1 MTFITKVIFFIFIF
15 YQTMRKILI
24 LFVLLFIT
32 DIYAQNVLPLKER
45 AEFVNKLQK
54 DRLTNLLP
62 TLMEKTGIDMWV
74 LIAREYNEDPIIK
87 TMLPPTWLNARR
99 TTIIVFSLDSKS
111 KKFESVAIARYAF
124 GDNIPSIWN
133 KEKQPNQWEALK
145 DYIVNKNPKKI
156 GINTSSY
163 ESLADGLS
171 KYHYDQLYNVLPS
184 KLRNK
189 IVSAEDLA
197 IAWIE
202 TRTELE
208 MTVYSQLIEIS
219 SSIIREA
226 FSTKVITPG
235 ITTTDDV
242 VWWMREKVKKLGLDT
257 WFHPSVDV
265 QRKDNSDLYA
275 FDGLSKFDIIQPGDL
290 VHCDFGITYLTLNT
304 DTQELAYVLKP
315 RETSAPEYLINAL
328 KEGNRVQDIFTNNF
342 KQGATGNEI
351 LKQSLNQGKAEGL
364 RPSIYTHP
372 LGTYGHSAGT
382 TIGMWDSQNGVPYT
396 GDHPLQFNTSYA
408 IELNTT
414 VYIPEWKKDV
424 RIMLEVP
431 GFFDEDGFRYIKG
444 RQTKFILIGDT
455 QYGLTN

>member
-145 DYIVNKNPKKI
+145 DYIVSKNPTKI

-315 RETSAPEYLINAL
+315 GETSAPEYLINAL
-328 KEGNRVQDIFTNNF
+328 KEGNKVQDIFTNNF

-382 TIGMWDSQNGVPYT
+382 TLGMWDSQNGVPYT

>member
-1 MTFITKVIFFIFIF
+1 
-15 YQTMRKILI
+15 MRKILI
-24 LFVLLFIT
+24 IISILFIT
-32 DIYAQNVLPLKER
+32 NLNSQDILPLKER
-45 AEFVNKLQK
+45 AEFINKLQK
-54 DRLTNLLP
+54 DRFNNLLP
-62 TLMEKTGIDMWV
+62 KLMEKTGIDMWV

-99 TTIIVFSLDSKS
+99 TTIIVFSLDSKT
-111 KKFESVAIARYAF
+111 KEFESVAIARYAF

-133 KEKQPNQWEALK
+133 KDEQPNQWEALK
-145 DYIVNKNPKKI
+145 EYIVSKNPEKI

-171 KYHYDQLYNVLPS
+171 KYHFDQLYNVLPQ
-184 KLRNK
+184 KLKKRV
-189 IVSAEDLA
+189 VSAEDLA

-208 MTVYSQLIEIS
+208 MTVFSQLVEIS
-219 SSIIREA
+219 SAIIREA

-235 ITTTDDV
+235 ITSTDDV
-242 VWWMREKVKKLGLDT
+242 VWWMREKVLELGLDT
-257 WFHPSVDV
+257 WFHPTVDV

-275 FDGLSKFDIIQPGDL
+275 FDNKSKFDIIQPGDL
-290 VHCDFGITYLTLNT
+290 LHCDFGISYLTLNT

-315 RETSAPEYLINAL
+315 GEIAPPDFLVEAMNQ
-328 KEGNRVQDIFTNNF
+328 GNRVQDIFTSNF
-342 KQGATGNEI
+342 KLGATGNEI
-351 LKQSLNQGKAEGL
+351 LKKSLEQGRAEGL

-382 TIGMWDSQNGVPYT
+382 TLGMWDSQGGVPFT
-396 GDHPLQFNTSYA
+396 GDYTLQYNTAYA

-414 VYIPEWKKDV
+414 VYIQEWEKDI

-431 GFFDEDGFRYIKG
+431 GFFGEDGFRYIKG
-444 RQTKFILIGDT
+444 RQTELLLVGSK
-455 QYGLTN
+455 QAGLND

>member
-1 MTFITKVIFFIFIF
+1 MCIRDRLFTV
-15 YQTMRKILI
+15 
-24 LFVLLFIT
+24 LFVSNF
-32 DIYAQNVLPLKER
+32 YAQDILPLKER
-45 AEFVNKLQK
+45 ASVINKLQK
-54 DRLTNLLP
+54 DRFNNLLP
-62 TLMEKTGIDMWV
+62 DLMYKTDIDMWV
-74 LIAREYNEDPIIK
+74 LITREYNEDPIIK

-99 TTIIVFSLDSKS
+99 TTILVFSID
-111 KKFESVAIARYAF
+111 KKTKEFDAVAIARYAF

-133 KEKQPNQWEALK
+133 KEEQPNQWEALK
-145 DYIVNKNPKKI
+145 DYIISKNPNKI

-171 KYHYDQLYNVLPS
+171 KYHYDQLYSVLPS
-184 KLRNK
+184 DYRKKL
-189 IVSAEDLA
+189 VSAEDLA

-202 TRTELE
+202 TRTDLE
-208 MTVYSQLIEIS
+208 MTIFTQLVEIS

-242 VWWMREKVKKLGLDT
+242 VWWMREKVSALGLDT

-265 QRKDNSDLYA
+265 QREDNSDLYA
-275 FDGLSKFDIIQPGDL
+275 FDGLSKFDVIQPGDL
-290 VHCDFGITYLTLNT
+290 IHCDFGITYLTLNT
-304 DTQELAYVLKP
+304 DTQELGYILKP
-315 RETSAPEYLINAL
+315 GEVNAPDYLINAL

-342 KQGATGNEI
+342 KQGVTGNEI
-351 LKQSLNQGKAEGL
+351 LKKSLAQGKSEGL

-382 TIGMWDSQNGVPYT
+382 TLGMWDSQGGVPFS
-396 GDHPLQFNTSYA
+396 GDYPLQFNTSYA

-414 VYIPEWKKDV
+414 VYLPEWKKDI

-431 GFFDEDGFRYIKG
+431 GFFGEDGFRYIKG
-444 RQTKFILIGDT
+444 RQTEYILIGPKLE
-455 QYGLTN
+455 GLAD

>member
-1 MTFITKVIFFIFIF
+1 
-15 YQTMRKILI
+15 MRKILI
-24 LFVLLFIT
+24 ITSILFIT
-32 DIYAQNVLPLKER
+32 NIHCQDILPLKER
-45 AEFVNKLQK
+45 ANFINKLQK
-54 DRLTNLLP
+54 DRLNNLLP
-62 TLMEKTGIDMWV
+62 ELMDKTGIDMWV

-99 TTIIVFSLDSKS
+99 TTIVVFSLDSKTKEFS
-111 KKFESVAIARYAF
+111 SVAIARYAF

-133 KEKQPNQWEALK
+133 KEQQPNQWEALK
-145 DYIVNKNPKKI
+145 DYIVSKNPEKI

-171 KYHYDQLYNVLPS
+171 KYHYDQFYNVLPS
-184 KLRNK
+184 KFKKK

-202 TRTELE
+202 TRTGLE
-208 MTVYSQLIEIS
+208 MNVYSQLVEIS
-219 SSIIREA
+219 SAIIREA

-242 VWWMREKVKKLGLDT
+242 VWWMREKVLELGLDT

-290 VHCDFGITYLTLNT
+290 IHCDFGITYLTLNT
-304 DTQELAYVLKP
+304 DTQELGYVLKP
-315 RETSAPEYLINAL
+315 GESNAPDYLVNAL
-328 KEGNRVQDIFTNNF
+328 KDGNRVQDIFTNNF
-342 KQGATGNEI
+342 VFGISGNEI
-351 LKQSLNQGKAEGL
+351 LKKSLEQGKAEGL

-382 TIGMWDSQNGVPYT
+382 TLGMWDSQGGVPFS
-396 GDHPLQFNTSYA
+396 GDYPLQYNTAYA

-414 VYIPEWKKDV
+414 VYIKEWEKDV

-431 GFFDEDGFRYIKG
+431 GFFGEDGFRYING
-444 RQTKFILIGDT
+444 RQT
-455 QYGLTN
+455 GLLLVGPKQAWLND